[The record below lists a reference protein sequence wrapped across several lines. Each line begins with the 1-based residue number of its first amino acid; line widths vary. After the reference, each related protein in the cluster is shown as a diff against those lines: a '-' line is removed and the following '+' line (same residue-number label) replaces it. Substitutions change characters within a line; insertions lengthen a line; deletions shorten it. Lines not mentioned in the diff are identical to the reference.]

1 MHTLHD
7 RVVFNRVDLT
17 KRWPHDTAKS
27 TCTEALREWA
37 ARLEDR
43 KPEHYVFPSEK
54 YGKNGVPYAINAAKP
69 IGTLKEGWEIAASVP
84 AFSAAFTTSG
94 TRHAR
99 VC

>member
-1 MHTLHD
+1 
-7 RVVFNRVDLT
+7 
-17 KRWPHDTAKS
+17 
-27 TCTEALREWA
+27 LRDWA
-37 ARLEDR
+37 ARFEDR

-54 YGKNGVPYAINAAKP
+54 YGQNGVPYAINAAKP
-69 IGTLKEGWEIAASVP
+69 LGTLKEGWEIAASVP